1 MKRQY
6 DIRNCSSA
14 LLTLDCS
21 VTALDNTPSAVF
33 ALQSSDQLVLQPGEI
48 TSLIVSYTP
57 HSVQEDVA
65 LLKLQPTDPALTHH
79 AVCLVGYG
87 GQSQPEIKRKEK
99 VMISNS
105 GNRTAC
111 FFVVDGTRKDF
122 ALVRSSNVLPPYF
135 MLPPMMEF
143 GVDARD
149 LYNELL
155 QRKVEIGTISD
166 MQIPPVLHIVAI
178 DNVLRRRFLLGVNQ
192 NALME
197 SKDPFELLLY
207 AVVKE
212 SNDAL
217 ATTRSLLKTMS
228 QFDGSNVDIMKDIDD
243 GERVSD
249 LDTLLGYSGGK
260 THYADLDMM
269 VVNCLRQSILVETL
283 GQAPPVLPDETPLRE
298 DASYRSPQEFA
309 TSQPFASEPRE
320 VPLQP
325 RVHDHQYQCPLTDP
339 YDRLVFDQMNVEPTT
354 AQPADDRFNIS
365 PSMLYLTS
373 DMVSPSECRVCNFSA
388 RRVNFQVVSPPQEL
402 DVKPLSGV
410 IEPYSTCVVTVE

>member
-1 MKRQY
+1 
-6 DIRNCSSA
+6 
-14 LLTLDCS
+14 
-21 VTALDNTPSAVF
+21 
-33 ALQSSDQLVLQPGEI
+33 
-48 TSLIVSYTP
+48 
-57 HSVQEDVA
+57 
-65 LLKLQPTDPALTHH
+65 
-79 AVCLVGYG
+79 
-87 GQSQPEIKRKEK
+87 
-99 VMISNS
+99 
-105 GNRTAC
+105 
-111 FFVVDGTRKDF
+111 
-122 ALVRSSNVLPPYF
+122 
-135 MLPPMMEF
+135 
-143 GVDARD
+143 
-149 LYNELL
+149 
-155 QRKVEIGTISD
+155 

-283 GQAPPVLPDETPLRE
+283 GQAPPVLPSETPLRE